1 MNGRME
7 VNGRIRIGG
16 QSPVVVKEGRLSFA
30 DEPRAARTEQE
41 WARSRPSNVQHGQKR
56 PRPMTPA
63 QAFWISLGLILVG
76 GVIVYLAVS
85 ALG

>member
-1 MNGRME
+1 MNER
-7 VNGRIRIGG
+7 
-16 QSPVVVKEGRLSFA
+16 
-30 DEPRAARTEQE
+30 E

-63 QAFWISLGLILVG
+63 QAFWISLGLILAG
-76 GVIVYLAVS
+76 GVVVYLAVS